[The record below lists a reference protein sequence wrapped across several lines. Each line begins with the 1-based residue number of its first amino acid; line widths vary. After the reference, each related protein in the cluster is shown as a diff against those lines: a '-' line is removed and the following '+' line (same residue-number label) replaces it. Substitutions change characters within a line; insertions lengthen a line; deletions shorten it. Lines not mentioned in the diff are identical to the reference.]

1 MVRRRS
7 TQKSRAGLLHLR
19 SGSAR
24 EIRAMNSM
32 IGRGPVTF
40 VLVYSPTCH
49 HCVSYMPIWKD
60 LCKTQGRK
68 ANMVSMQS
76 DVYQK
81 TSMSEKMPV
90 SGVPTVL
97 HVDAKGVISEAAD
110 PRNRTVMTNAVKLTT
125 AKSNTN
131 NNNNTPLTANSNLF
145 NVKPTTPQIS
155 ESRPLENA
163 VIAGTMVDENPLK
176 PIPGTPIASEMQ
188 VQTGGNPWAAFL
200 VAARQ
205 AAPAAVLLGAYAAL
219 PKRSSG
225 LGAPRTRRRRRS

>member
-1 MVRRRS
+1 
-7 TQKSRAGLLHLR
+7 
-19 SGSAR
+19 
-24 EIRAMNSM
+24 MNSM

-40 VLVYSPTCH
+40 VLVYSPSCH

-81 TSMSEKMPV
+81 TPMSEKMPV

-97 HVDAKGVISEAAD
+97 HVDANGEISEAAE

-125 AKSNTN
+125 AKSNT
-131 NNNNTPLTANSNLF
+131 PLTANSNLF
-145 NVKPTTPQIS
+145 TVKPTMPQVS

-163 VIAGTMVDENPLK
+163 VIPGTMVDENPLK
-176 PIPGTPIASEMQ
+176 PIPGTPVASEVQ

-205 AAPAAVLLGAYAAL
+205 AAPAAVLLGAYSAL

-225 LGAPRTRRRRRS
+225 LGTPRTRRRRRS